1 MSPPTHFTEQLF
13 SCAHAPNFHISKEEI
28 DRRRTDFLQNST
40 KMRLTTVF
48 IVTIV
53 LIAMVELSETRGR
66 SGGSRSFRTSRTRSS
81 SGGSSSKPKITKYTP
96 ITATSARSPVIVS
109 QTQMGSRSSTF
120 KKVVVAYLVTRYAF
134 SNAPVYR
141 QGYPMYRIYV
151 SIPEE
156 RAIRVTYERERL
168 LDEEG
173 NLCLGSSAGNQ
184 TIEEGIDDNL
194 VHLNTTVK
202 YKNGETKTLLGV
214 DKTVSLEDIKDQDFK
229 VICLASYNVAIVK
242 GTTCT
247 QVEKTIEGTMVT
259 MYETNPNGS
268 SQLNGNNNLL
278 SILIAL
284 CVLIKTFIHQQ

>member
-1 MSPPTHFTEQLF
+1 
-13 SCAHAPNFHISKEEI
+13 
-28 DRRRTDFLQNST
+28 
-40 KMRLTTVF
+40 
-48 IVTIV
+48 
-53 LIAMVELSETRGR
+53 
-66 SGGSRSFRTSRTRSS
+66 
-81 SGGSSSKPKITKYTP
+81 
-96 ITATSARSPVIVS
+96 
-109 QTQMGSRSSTF
+109 
-120 KKVVVAYLVTRYAF
+120 
-134 SNAPVYR
+134 
-141 QGYPMYRIYV
+141 MYRIYV

-156 RAIRVTYERERL
+156 RAVRVTYERERL

-173 NLCLGSSAGNQ
+173 NLCLGSSAGSQ
-184 TIEEGIDDNL
+184 TLEEGIDDNL

-214 DKTVSLEDIKDQDFK
+214 DKTVSLKDIKDQDFK

-284 CVLIKTFIHQQ
+284 CVLVKTLNH

>member
-1 MSPPTHFTEQLF
+1 
-13 SCAHAPNFHISKEEI
+13 
-28 DRRRTDFLQNST
+28 
-40 KMRLTTVF
+40 
-48 IVTIV
+48 
-53 LIAMVELSETRGR
+53 
-66 SGGSRSFRTSRTRSS
+66 
-81 SGGSSSKPKITKYTP
+81 
-96 ITATSARSPVIVS
+96 
-109 QTQMGSRSSTF
+109 
-120 KKVVVAYLVTRYAF
+120 
-134 SNAPVYR
+134 
-141 QGYPMYRIYV
+141 MYRIYV

-156 RAIRVTYERERL
+156 RAVRVTYERERL
-168 LDEEG
+168 LDREG
-173 NLCLGSSAGNQ
+173 NLCLGSSAESQ
-184 TIEEGIDDNL
+184 TLEEGIDDNL

-229 VICLASYNVAIVK
+229 VICLASYNVALVK

-284 CVLIKTFIHQQ
+284 CVLVKTFIHQQ